1 MKKVYEYN
9 DLENCILSCLLQK
22 HELMQKLIL
31 EDKHFIKNQRTWKF
45 MKAFYKMYHNFDL
58 TLMCSVAT
66 NKWKLMQYIIDIE
79 EYCPTPSLFNEYQ
92 KQMIKLY
99 EEGEKEKWIINK
111 VYDATMDLWVRKTT
125 SKEFKN
131 RIEEI
136 YENVEKLYKEV

>member
-22 HELMQKLIL
+22 PELMQELIL

-45 MKAFYKMYHNFDL
+45 MKAFYEMYHNFDL
-58 TLMCSVAT
+58 TLMFSVAT
-66 NKWKLMQYIIDIE
+66 NKWKLMQYIIDVE

-125 SKEFKN
+125 SKEFKD

-136 YENVEKLYKEV
+136 YKNAEELYKEV

>member
-22 HELMQKLIL
+22 PELMQELIL
-31 EDKHFIKNQRTWKF
+31 EDKHFVKNQRIWKF
-45 MKAFYKMYHNFDL
+45 MKVFYGMYHNFDL
-58 TLMCSVAT
+58 NLMCSVAT
-66 NKWKLMQYIIDIE
+66 NKWQLMQYIIDIE

-92 KQMIKLY
+92 KQIIKLY

-125 SKEFKN
+125 SKQFKD

-136 YENVEKLYKEV
+136 YKNAEELYKEV